1 MISPEAGTSTKPLGI
16 HKGQHL
22 QTHRLLLFRHVDVC
36 KQHGERWII
45 SQEFYTETLPD
56 IAVDKNRLK
65 MDPKTPLT
73 PAEMSACRA
82 TLGALQWT
90 ATQTQLQ
97 ISARVNLLLTEPTV
111 NKNMAVAKELQEMI
125 REVRQDPICLRLWQI
140 PSIKHWQDTCVVT
153 MADQAHANRPQGG
166 STGGW
171 ITCLGGPEQ
180 VQGKPG
186 QLNIV
191 GWRSWRLKRKAIS
204 TNDGEIQSVL
214 EGEDANF
221 RARFMWC
228 QLNGG
233 AAYSEDDKLKLAN
246 GMVKYVAGI
255 LATDSKGAYDAVN
268 KHEGP
273 LLGLSNIRSALQA
286 YQLREQLRDARCR
299 LI

>member
-1 MISPEAGTSTKPLGI
+1 
-16 HKGQHL
+16 
-22 QTHRLLLFRHVDVC
+22 
-36 KQHGERWII
+36 
-45 SQEFYTETLPD
+45 
-56 IAVDKNRLK
+56 
-65 MDPKTPLT
+65 
-73 PAEMSACRA
+73 
-82 TLGALQWT
+82 
-90 ATQTQLQ
+90 
-97 ISARVNLLLTEPTV
+97 
-111 NKNMAVAKELQEMI
+111 
-125 REVRQDPICLRLWQI
+125 
-140 PSIKHWQDTCVVT
+140 